1 MGVSLQGPPLT
12 SRSSRQ
18 STAAPR
24 VSRYGTQSGCPMEA
38 ASCRESPLV
47 VLVDGFDVQVPG
59 VNQIGQDVP
68 AAVARSVCRSVSPA
82 GPAQSARPAGC
93 SSSHPAPT
101 STAAEEPGARS
112 WPRSRVRRERPATL
126 PGARPATLPRAPLP
140 RSSSTLPVRTLPQTP
155 RPSPDPTLRFPA
167 DHATRGPQR
176 THARRLP
183 PALVSL

>member
-38 ASCRESPLV
+38 ASCRESPRV

-101 STAAEEPGARS
+101 STAAAEPGARS
-112 WPRSRVRRERPATL
+112 RPRSRVRRERPATL
-126 PGARPATLPRAPLP
+126 LRAPPP